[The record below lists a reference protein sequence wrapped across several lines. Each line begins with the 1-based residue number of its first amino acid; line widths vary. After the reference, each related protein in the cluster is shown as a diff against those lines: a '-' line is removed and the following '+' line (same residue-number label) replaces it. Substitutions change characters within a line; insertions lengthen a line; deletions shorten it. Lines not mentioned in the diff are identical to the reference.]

1 MSPLSP
7 ALPIEFLL
15 SASRSSLNDFE
26 LSRLNLAALLAKRLR
41 ETLHEMV
48 EENAL
53 AMLARLLIENEGLR
67 GIGVNPLQ
75 ECFNF
80 SSDAFRNEP
89 GGIGPGAGKPKPSLA
104 NAANAA

>member
-7 ALPIEFLL
+7 SVQIEFLL
-15 SASRSSLNDFE
+15 SASHNSLNDFE
-26 LSRLNLAALLAKRLR
+26 LSRLNHAAVLSKRLR
-41 ETLHEMV
+41 ETLNEMV
-48 EENAL
+48 EETAL

-80 SSDAFRNEP
+80 SSNAFRNEP
-89 GGIGPGAGKPKPSLA
+89 GGIGPGAGKPKPRLT
-104 NAANAA
+104 NAADAA

>member
-7 ALPIEFLL
+7 SVQIEFLL

-26 LSRLNLAALLAKRLR
+26 LSRLNHAALLSKRLR

-48 EENAL
+48 EETAL

-67 GIGVNPLQ
+67 MTVNPLQ
-75 ECFNF
+75 ESFDFVGSN
-80 SSDAFRNEP
+80 RVEP
-89 GGIGPGAGKPKPSLA
+89 FATFGAPNRINA
-104 NAANAA
+104 NAAAD